1 MVSSQGAVGN
11 LTQGMAGMNVSGQS
25 NMMGEFSLILTW
37 PLRLSNFFQ
46 AQLN

>member
-25 NMMGEFSLILTW
+25 NMMGEYLNMLGFSC
-37 PLRLSNFFQ
+37 FHMKY
-46 AQLN
+46 